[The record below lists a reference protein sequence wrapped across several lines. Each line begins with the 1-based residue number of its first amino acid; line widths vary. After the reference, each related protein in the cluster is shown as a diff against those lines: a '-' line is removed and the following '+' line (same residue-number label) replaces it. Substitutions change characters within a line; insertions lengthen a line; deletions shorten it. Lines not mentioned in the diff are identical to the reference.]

1 MRLLQAVTVGSYISR
16 TSSQKVGLLVWRTN
30 DKEDLDYLIDLL
42 LAGTVTPVIDRTYPL
57 REAAEALRRTDAGE
71 VLGKVVITM

>member
-57 REAAEALRRTDAGE
+57 REAAEALRRLAAGDLPE
-71 VLGKVVITM
+71 LTW